1 MIFLNHHFKN
11 KNTPANYLDWLN
23 LFYESTHN
31 PEKYTLNL
39 ENKGIKKAVE
49 LIDFEKLSPQ
59 QRHNMKIDAQRKVVR
74 RLNQEEGFDKGK
86 KEGIEEG
93 KKEGIEEGKKE
104 GIEEGKKEG
113 IEEGKKEGKV
123 ESKREIAK
131 KSLEKGIPPDLVA
144 DITGLSVEEIET
156 L

>member
-1 MIFLNHHFKN
+1 
-11 KNTPANYLDWLN
+11 
-23 LFYESTHN
+23 
-31 PEKYTLNL
+31 
-39 ENKGIKKAVE
+39 
-49 LIDFEKLSPQ
+49 
-59 QRHNMKIDAQRKVVR
+59 MKIDSQRKVVR
-74 RLNQEEGFDKGK
+74 RLNQEEGFEKGK

-93 KKEGIEEGKKE
+93 KKEGIEEG
-104 GIEEGKKEG
+104 IEES
-113 IEEGKKEGKV
+113 KKEGKV